1 MRRTEMHDSEDR
13 TSRLEHDFLG
23 NCEVPTD
30 ALFGIHTVRAMQ
42 NFKLAGRRLSDQPVL
57 VEALAQVK
65 IATARAN
72 KELGV
77 LDPERADAIIR
88 AAQELRE
95 GLLDSDLAVGMVT
108 GGGGTSIHM
117 NVNEVL
123 ANRAGQLLGHP
134 AGAYHVHPNDHVNR
148 SQSTNDVIPTASGI
162 AVYLTGRSCI
172 DHLDHLRLALLDQ
185 AERHRG
191 WDHLGRTCLQD
202 ALPVP
207 VSAVH
212 GAQAAAV
219 ERAAGGLD
227 ASLAPLLDVP
237 LGGTAV
243 GTGAGAPAGYRDLA
257 VAYLAEETGLPI
269 TSAKNPFEG
278 LASLE
283 PLAAA
288 ADRMSA
294 AARTCAR
301 AAADLR
307 LLASGPVGGIAEVE
321 LPAMQAGS
329 SAMPGKVNPV
339 IPELVLQVS
348 FRLAGA
354 AHTVQLA
361 AAAGE
366 LEVSPMAP
374 VAVDELLSGLQ
385 ILGRTARIFADRCI
399 AGLSW
404 SRDAVEAN
412 LRGSLAS
419 AMEDVQVEGYDTAAR
434 SYYAGSGGRAKLVAF
449 PDHVFPAGWE
459 VER

>member
-1 MRRTEMHDSEDR
+1 MRSTEPHNDAR
-13 TSRLEHDFLG
+13 LRRLEHDFLG
-23 NCEVPTD
+23 ACEVPAS
-30 ALFGIHTVRAMQ
+30 ALFGIHTVRAMR
-42 NFKLAGRRLSDQPVL
+42 NFELGGRRLSDQPTL
-57 VEALAQVK
+57 VEALGVVK

-72 KELGV
+72 KELGTV
-77 LDPERADAIIR
+77 DPERADAIIG

-95 GLLDSDLAVGMVT
+95 GSLDSSLQVGMVA

-134 AGAYHVHPNDHVNR
+134 AGSYHVHPNDHVNR
-148 SQSTNDVIPTASGI
+148 SQSTNDVIPTAAGI
-162 AVYLTGRSCI
+162 AVYLAGQTCLSR
-172 DHLDHLRLALLDQ
+172 LDHLRQALIEQ
-185 AERHRG
+185 AERHQG

-207 VSAVH
+207 ISAVH
-212 GAQAAAV
+212 ESQAAALA
-219 ERAAGGLD
+219 RAARGLSD
-227 ASLAPLLDVP
+227 SLAALLEVP

-243 GTGAGAPAGYRDLA
+243 GTGAGAPPGFRDVA
-257 VAYLAEETGLPI
+257 VARLAEETGLPI
-269 TSAKNPFEG
+269 SAADNPFEG

-283 PLAAA
+283 PLVSV

-301 AAADLR
+301 TAADLR
-307 LLASGPVGGIAEVE
+307 LLASGPVGGIAEVD
-321 LPAMQAGS
+321 LPPVQAGS

-339 IPELVLQVS
+339 IPELVLQMS
-348 FRLAGA
+348 FRLAGS

-361 AAAGE
+361 AGAGE

-374 VAVDELLSGLQ
+374 VAIDELLTGLQ
-385 ILGRTARIFADRCI
+385 MLGRTAQIFADRCI

-404 SRDAVEAN
+404 SRDAVQAN
-412 LRGSLAS
+412 LRGSLAA
-419 AMEDVQVEGYDTAAR
+419 AMQNVQNDGYDSAAQ
-434 SYYAGSGGRAKLVAF
+434 SYYEDSRQRARLVAL
-449 PDHVFPAGWE
+449 PAHRFPAGWE